1 MKILRCHI
9 ENFGKLKDLTID
21 FTDNLHVIHEDNGW
35 GKSTL
40 AAFIKVM
47 FYGFANEGKR
57 SEVENERKKYKPW
70 QGGVYGGK
78 IAFEVNG
85 KSYEFTRI
93 FGDRDK
99 EDKFSLSDMKTNL
112 SSEDYS
118 SDLGEEL
125 FKIDRESFS
134 RTIFI
139 AQSDIATN
147 ATDSINAKIGNLV
160 ENTDDINNY
169 DAVQERFKKL
179 QNNMSPTRSTGTIK
193 RKKEEMARLESNIS
207 RGKSIDQAMEE
218 LTEKL
223 HRRKAAKDKLKEEQA
238 AIQKQME
245 QISGYKDLQSE
256 KEAYERICSEHDRVL
271 ITVTEEQ
278 RYFPAAVPTE
288 AELQRISEE
297 TNKLAGYQGELQSL
311 ELTDIELCD
320 KIRLMEQFHT
330 GVPDI
335 EAINICKQKIKEH
348 SDLRIKIAGTKP
360 GAEDEEI
367 FVRLEAK
374 FGDQVPD
381 DSVLNQYISM
391 WNQRTE
397 LKSGLGANKA
407 ALKTL
412 KTMYGLSLNKEDMKK
427 DAGSGKHG
435 MMIPLILGIIALCL
449 GLLGIAGDVLPFAA
463 SLVCSGT
470 GIVLIAVSL
479 LLKAKKGPEGTTA
492 ESQTPPEAENWREL
506 EAQIIKEEETIR
518 NAEADIEVFFRQY
531 GLSFAEP
538 EVISDLYELKEQ
550 IQDYKALA
558 SRKQRYMASGLEAA
572 SQELE
577 RGISEFLQNYDS
589 GSVITDDSYSA
600 RIQTL
605 EDHRTEYGRLMTQEN
620 RYKKARL
627 NYDLSYQV
635 ICEFITT
642 LGLELK
648 ENLSVQLREIYDHI
662 RSLAAA
668 QNMAREKQQEKEIF
682 EREKDVRRYK
692 ELEAIGDL
700 QPLEDLNQHFA
711 DNASLLED
719 VDNEIASYSRQ
730 VDDLTEER
738 DLLDEDE
745 EQWNILKEAL
755 EYDLHQY
762 QIISQTKDFLEKA
775 KANFTARYIGPVMAG
790 FAKYHSILT
799 NEDAFGYKID
809 ANINITTKEHG
820 EQRNPRLLSIGYQ
833 DLVGICM
840 RMALVDAMFQDEK
853 PFLVVDDSFAN
864 LDNDKVQGGLKFLSE
879 VAKEYQVIYFTCHKS
894 RM

>member
-57 SEVENERKKYKPW
+57 SEVENERKRYKPW
-70 QGGVYGGK
+70 QGGAYGGK

-99 EDKFSLSDMKTNL
+99 EDKFSLTDMKTNL
-112 SSEDYS
+112 PSEDYS

-169 DAVQERFKKL
+169 DVVQERFKKL

-207 RGKSIDQAMEE
+207 RGKSIDQAIEE
-218 LTEKL
+218 LTGKL
-223 HRRKAAKDKLKEEQA
+223 HRRKAARDRLKEEQT
-238 AIQKQME
+238 AIQKQMA

-256 KEAYERICSEHDRVL
+256 KEAYERICLEHDRVL
-271 ITVTEEQ
+271 NTVTEEQ

-288 AELQRISEE
+288 AELQRVSEE
-297 TNKLAGYQGELQSL
+297 TDKLAGYQGELQSF
-311 ELTDIELCD
+311 ELTDTELCD

-330 GVPDI
+330 GVPDMEVI
-335 EAINICKQKIKEH
+335 TICKQKIKEH

-360 GAEDEEI
+360 GAEDEEKL
-367 FVRLEAK
+367 VRLEAR

-397 LKSGLGANKA
+397 LKSGLGASKA
-407 ALKTL
+407 ALKAL
-412 KTMYGLSLNKEDMKK
+412 KTIRGLAREDTEK

-435 MMIPLILGIIALCL
+435 MIPLILGIMALCL
-449 GLLGIAGDVLPFAA
+449 GLPGIAGDLLPFAA
-463 SLVCSGT
+463 GLVCFGT
-470 GIVLIAVSL
+470 GIVLIAVSF
-479 LLKAKKGPEGTTA
+479 LLKAKKGAEDATA
-492 ESQTPPEAENWREL
+492 ESQAPPEAGNWREL

-518 NAEADIEVFFRQY
+518 NAEVDIEMFFRQY
-531 GLSFAEP
+531 GLSFAESD
-538 EVISDLYELKEQ
+538 VISDLYELKKE

-558 SRKQRYMASGLEAA
+558 SRKQRYRASGLEAA

-577 RGISEFLQNYDS
+577 REISEFLQNYDS
-589 GSVITDDSYSA
+589 DSAITADSYSA
-600 RIQTL
+600 RIQRL
-605 EDHRTEYGRLMTQEN
+605 EDRRTEYGRLMKQES
-620 RYKKARL
+620 RYKAARL
-627 NYDLSYQV
+627 NYDLSYQ
-635 ICEFITT
+635 IISEFITT
-642 LGLELK
+642 LGFELK
-648 ENLSVQLREIYDHI
+648 ENLSDQLREIRDHM

-668 QNMAREKQQEKEIF
+668 KKMAREKQQEKEVF

-692 ELEAIGDL
+692 ELEAVDL
-700 QPLEDLNQHFA
+700 QPLENLNQQFA

-719 VDNEIASYSRQ
+719 ADNEIASYNRQ
-730 VDDLTEER
+730 VDGLTEER
-738 DLLDEDE
+738 ELLDEDE
-745 EQWNILKEAL
+745 VQWNILKEEL

-799 NEDAFGYKID
+799 DEDAAGYKID
-809 ANINITTKEHG
+809 ANINITAKEHG
-820 EQRNPRLLSIGYQ
+820 EQRNPRLLSTGYQ
-833 DLVGICM
+833 NLVGICM
-840 RMALVDAMFQDEK
+840 RMALVDAMFKDEK

-864 LDNDKVQGGLKFLSE
+864 LDNDKVRGGLKFLSE

-894 RM
+894 RI